1 MANAIATRITRADE
15 LTALLEFAAANGYD
29 GSTEK
34 LKKVLEQW
42 TAKTGKTSAT
52 AIANNE
58 LAATVYDLMEEDIC
72 YSSKEVMA
80 LDNRI
85 KTVSKAAVIMR
96 ILIERGEV
104 EKSYN
109 GKSVIYFRRQQQRE
123 KEGSFYSPFFLSKL
137 IANNQYFY
145 FNFCTKNI
153 IFYFKLIK
161 ILIFYFIF
169 GVNKILLFIF

>member
-15 LTALLEFAAANGYD
+15 LSAILEFAAANGYD

-52 AIANNE
+52 AVANNE
-58 LAATVYDLMEEDIC
+58 LAATVYDLMEEGIC

-109 GKSVIYFRRQQQRE
+109 GKSVIYFRR
-123 KEGSFYSPFFLSKL
+123 
-137 IANNQYFY
+137 
-145 FNFCTKNI
+145 
-153 IFYFKLIK
+153 
-161 ILIFYFIF
+161 
-169 GVNKILLFIF
+169 

>member
-1 MANAIATRITRADE
+1 MINAIATRITRADE
-15 LTALLEFAAANGYD
+15 LSALLEFAAANGYS

-34 LKKVLEQW
+34 LEKVLKQW
-42 TAKTGKTSAT
+42 TAKSGEASAT

-58 LAATVYDLMEEDIC
+58 LALTVFNSIEEGTS
-72 YSSKEVMA
+72 YSSKDIMA

-109 GKSVIYFRRQQQRE
+109 GKSVIYFRR
-123 KEGSFYSPFFLSKL
+123 
-137 IANNQYFY
+137 
-145 FNFCTKNI
+145 
-153 IFYFKLIK
+153 
-161 ILIFYFIF
+161 
-169 GVNKILLFIF
+169 

>member
-15 LTALLEFAAANGYD
+15 LSALLEFAAANGYD

-42 TAKTGKTSAT
+42 TAKTGKASPTAT
-52 AIANNE
+52 ANNE
-58 LAATVYDLMEEDIC
+58 LAATVRDLMEEGFW
-72 YSSKEVMA
+72 YSSKNIMA

-109 GKSVIYFRRQQQRE
+109 GKAVIYLRR
-123 KEGSFYSPFFLSKL
+123 
-137 IANNQYFY
+137 
-145 FNFCTKNI
+145 
-153 IFYFKLIK
+153 
-161 ILIFYFIF
+161 
-169 GVNKILLFIF
+169 